1 MFRDLLKR
9 SQFRSALAF
18 TALFGAS
25 VLFLFSVLI
34 LSTTSELED
43 GIVHRVERARDALLG
58 IDRRFGFEELIN
70 VVTDEAESVGDA
82 DSIFSV
88 IGNDG
93 RVHAGNVTNVKQEDG
108 WQLVNRQQR
117 QPGASDTG
125 RNNNRYYAIWADV
138 SQGRLLVGRSDRE
151 ARQSKSI
158 MMQSLGWGLLGT
170 AILSVG
176 TAIILSQGTQKRIN
190 RIRGTLSAVAVGD
203 LNARVPTGPAG
214 DDLDEVASSI
224 NAMLAKLQRLVENV
238 NQSSADIA
246 HDLKR
251 PMMHLRQRLEL
262 MRDEVSTNSTQ
273 FESFEAALE
282 SVDSIVGTFEALL
295 NIGQLQ
301 AGERRQ
307 RFIPVDISQVVR
319 DVHEAYEPVFQDQGF
334 AFQLAPLPEHA
345 IVAGDRELLVQML
358 ANVFDN
364 ALRHCPAGTAVV
376 VTPSCGRSTFHIA
389 IADNGPGIPAPER
402 SKVFERFYRLERAR
416 STPGHGL
423 GLSVVAAIVELHE
436 GEIALDDA
444 APGTVISVRLPLL
457 N

>member
-1 MFRDLLKR
+1 MLRDLLKR

-43 GIVHRVERARDALLG
+43 GIVRRVERARDALLS

-93 RVHAGNVTNVKQEDG
+93 RVHAGNVTNIKREDG
-108 WQLVNRQQR
+108 WQLITRQQR
-117 QPGASDTG
+117 QPSAADAS
-125 RNNNRYYAIWADV
+125 RNNRYYAIWADV
-138 SQGRLLVGRSDRE
+138 SQGKLLVGRSDRE

-170 AILSVG
+170 ALLSVG
-176 TAIILSQGTQKRIN
+176 TAVILSQGTQKRIN
-190 RIRGTLSAVAVGD
+190 RLRATLSAVAGGD
-203 LNARVPTGPAG
+203 LNARVPAGAAG

-238 NQSSADIA
+238 NQSSTDIA

-262 MRDEVSTNSTQ
+262 MRDEFSASSAQ
-273 FESFEAALE
+273 FQSFEAALE

-301 AGERRQ
+301 AGDRRQ
-307 RFIPVDISQVVR
+307 RFIPIDISSVVR
-319 DVHEAYEPVFQDQGF
+319 DVQEAYEPVFQDQGF
-334 AFQLAPLPEHA
+334 TLDVAHLPERA
-345 IVAGDRELLVQML
+345 IIAGDRELLVQML

-364 ALRHCPAGTAVV
+364 ALRHCPTGTDVIVKSTCEGGNLQIAV
-376 VTPSCGRSTFHIA
+376 
-389 IADNGPGIPAPER
+389 ADNGPGIPAPER
-402 SKVFERFYRLERAR
+402 PRVFERLYRLERAR

-423 GLSVVAAIVELHE
+423 GLSLVAAIVELHE
-436 GEIALDDA
+436 GEIGLDDA
-444 APGTVISVRLPLL
+444 APGTVLTIHLPLL
-457 N
+457 H